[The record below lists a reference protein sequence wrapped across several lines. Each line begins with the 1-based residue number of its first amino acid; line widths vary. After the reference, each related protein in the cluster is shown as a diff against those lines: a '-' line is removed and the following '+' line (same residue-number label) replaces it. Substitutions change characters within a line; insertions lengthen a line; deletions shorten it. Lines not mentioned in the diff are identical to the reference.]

1 MDLRHFGRLVSLYLI
16 VTFRTSISNGPKW
29 TPIFPAF
36 DWDHLAKIQHHGWKR
51 KKPLKLLISIWW
63 KLRKV
68 QLLQSGEILHRRLYS
83 GEGGGVQTYPHHKNV
98 RVKLRHFVEQ
108 YFPSLWMIE
117 WKNFIFTRWSFQD
130 TKLLGWTRKG
140 KTWSRGTN
148 LRLAFAVNVTLNR
161 EIKHHVYVKRQTRI
175 CTTWPSFLF
184 TCRLLFI
191 ISTPKL
197 VVSLDFSSIR
207 IVLSCYYLLI
217 FYFENFST

>member
-1 MDLRHFGRLVSLYLI
+1 MDSNFSSFWLGPFSENPTPRLKKKTLKIINFNLEKEGTAPTKWRNSTQ
-16 VTFRTSISNGPKW
+16 TFVLG
-29 TPIFPAF
+29 
-36 DWDHLAKIQHHGWKR
+36 G
-51 KKPLKLLISIWW
+51 
-63 KLRKV
+63 
-68 QLLQSGEILHRRLYS
+68 G
-83 GEGGGVQTYPHHKNV
+83 GGGVQTYPHHKNV

-148 LRLAFAVNVTLNR
+148 SRLAFAVNVTLNR
-161 EIKHHVYVKRQTRI
+161 EIKHHVYVKWQTRI

-207 IVLSCYYLLI
+207 IVLSCSYRLI

>member
-1 MDLRHFGRLVSLYLI
+1 MDSNFSSFWLGPFSENPTPRLKKKK
-16 VTFRTSISNGPKW
+16 TFEIINFNLMETK
-29 TPIFPAF
+29 
-36 DWDHLAKIQHHGWKR
+36 
-51 KKPLKLLISIWW
+51 
-63 KLRKV
+63 KV

-148 LRLAFAVNVTLNR
+148 SRLAFAVNVTLNR

>member
-1 MDLRHFGRLVSLYLI
+1 MDSNFSSFWLGPFSENPTPRLKKKKTLEIINFNLMETKEGTAPTKWRISTQTFVLGVGR
-16 VTFRTSISNGPKW
+16 
-29 TPIFPAF
+29 
-36 DWDHLAKIQHHGWKR
+36 
-51 KKPLKLLISIWW
+51 
-63 KLRKV
+63 
-68 QLLQSGEILHRRLYS
+68 
-83 GEGGGVQTYPHHKNV
+83 GGVQTYPHHKNV

-108 YFPSLWMIE
+108 YFRSLWMIE

-161 EIKHHVYVKRQTRI
+161 EIKHHVYVERQPRI

-207 IVLSCYYLLI
+207 IVLSCSYRLI

>member
-1 MDLRHFGRLVSLYLI
+1 MDSNFSSFWLGPFSENPTPRLKKKKTLEIINFNLMETKEGTAPTKWRNSTQ
-16 VTFRTSISNGPKW
+16 TFVLG
-29 TPIFPAF
+29 
-36 DWDHLAKIQHHGWKR
+36 
-51 KKPLKLLISIWW
+51 
-63 KLRKV
+63 
-68 QLLQSGEILHRRLYS
+68 
-83 GEGGGVQTYPHHKNV
+83 GGGVQTYPHHKNV

-108 YFPSLWMIE
+108 YFRSLWMIE

-148 LRLAFAVNVTLNR
+148 SRLAFAVNVTLNR
-161 EIKHHVYVKRQTRI
+161 EIKHHVYVKWQTQI

>member
-1 MDLRHFGRLVSLYLI
+1 M
-16 VTFRTSISNGPKW
+16 
-29 TPIFPAF
+29 
-36 DWDHLAKIQHHGWKR
+36 AKFYTDVCIG
-51 KKPLKLLISIWW
+51 
-63 KLRKV
+63 
-68 QLLQSGEILHRRLYS
+68 G
-83 GEGGGVQTYPHHKNV
+83 GGGGVQTYPHHKNV

-108 YFPSLWMIE
+108 YFRSLWMIE

-148 LRLAFAVNVTLNR
+148 SRLAFAVNVTLNR
-161 EIKHHVYVKRQTRI
+161 EIKHHVYVKWQTRI

-207 IVLSCYYLLI
+207 IVLSCSYRLI

>member
-1 MDLRHFGRLVSLYLI
+1 
-16 VTFRTSISNGPKW
+16 
-29 TPIFPAF
+29 
-36 DWDHLAKIQHHGWKR
+36 
-51 KKPLKLLISIWW
+51 
-63 KLRKV
+63 
-68 QLLQSGEILHRRLYS
+68 
-83 GEGGGVQTYPHHKNV
+83 
-98 RVKLRHFVEQ
+98 
-108 YFPSLWMIE
+108 MIG

-161 EIKHHVYVKRQTRI
+161 EIKHHVYVKWQTRI

-217 FYFENFST
+217 FYFEISQLKSDVCRLPYTWNLNSLISNVMSYRRKMWLLYLFSFTRWHTRKICMLLRVFYRVCLMNSLTCN

>member
-1 MDLRHFGRLVSLYLI
+1 MDSNFSSFWLGPFSENPTPRLKKKKTLEIINFNLMETKEGTAPTKWRNSTQ
-16 VTFRTSISNGPKW
+16 TFVYWG
-29 TPIFPAF
+29 
-36 DWDHLAKIQHHGWKR
+36 
-51 KKPLKLLISIWW
+51 
-63 KLRKV
+63 
-68 QLLQSGEILHRRLYS
+68 
-83 GEGGGVQTYPHHKNV
+83 GGGVQTYPHHKNV

-148 LRLAFAVNVTLNR
+148 SRLAFAVNVTLNR
-161 EIKHHVYVKRQTRI
+161 EIKHHVYVKWQTWI
-175 CTTWPSFLF
+175 CTMWPSFLF

-207 IVLSCYYLLI
+207 IVLSCSYRLI

>member
-1 MDLRHFGRLVSLYLI
+1 MDSNFSSFWLGPFSENPTPRLKKKK
-16 VTFRTSISNGPKW
+16 TFEIINFNFMETKKGTAPTKW
-29 TPIFPAF
+29 RNSTQTFV
-36 DWDHLAKIQHHGWKR
+36 LG
-51 KKPLKLLISIWW
+51 
-63 KLRKV
+63 
-68 QLLQSGEILHRRLYS
+68 G
-83 GEGGGVQTYPHHKNV
+83 GGGVKTYPHHKNV

-140 KTWSRGTN
+140 ETWSRGTN

-161 EIKHHVYVKRQTRI
+161 EIKHHVYVKWQTQI

>member
-1 MDLRHFGRLVSLYLI
+1 MDSNFSSFWLGPFSENPTPRLKKKK
-16 VTFRTSISNGPKW
+16 TFEIINFNLMETK
-29 TPIFPAF
+29 
-36 DWDHLAKIQHHGWKR
+36 
-51 KKPLKLLISIWW
+51 
-63 KLRKV
+63 KV

-148 LRLAFAVNVTLNR
+148 SRLAFAVNVTLNR
-161 EIKHHVYVKRQTRI
+161 EIKHHVYVKWQTQI

-207 IVLSCYYLLI
+207 IVLSCYYLFI